1 MSPNVRSELL
11 FSVCTAVIHA
21 VAAFISHRPS
31 AQSFQNLLL
40 FALSMLPYDDG
51 DDVLLRHLPPSL
63 EDEGPCMAEVKIK
76 SRKHLLSARKDILSV
91 GPAEADSA
99 AGEEVELRDLKD
111 FLDQDSGSRLWAF
124 HAGFE
129 GCKLLA

>member
-63 EDEGPCMAEVKIK
+63 EDEGPCMA
-76 SRKHLLSARKDILSV
+76 
-91 GPAEADSA
+91 AEADSA